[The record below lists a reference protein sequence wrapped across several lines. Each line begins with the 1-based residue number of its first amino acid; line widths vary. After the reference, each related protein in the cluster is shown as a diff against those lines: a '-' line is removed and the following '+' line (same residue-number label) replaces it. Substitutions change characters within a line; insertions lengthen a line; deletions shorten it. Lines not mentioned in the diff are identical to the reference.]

1 GKFTRFHIN
10 LGTKDDMNPAN
21 LMGLINESLSKRDV
35 EIGKIELMNTFG
47 FFELDSEYAD
57 KLSSN
62 LKGSDYGGKKVDL
75 TLAKSKGPRE
85 SDSRGGEGGG
95 RKDKFRD
102 KFSRDRGGKR
112 HGSGGGAKRAGGKRP
127 RRPF

>member
-1 GKFTRFHIN
+1 
-10 LGTKDDMNPAN
+10 MNPAN

-47 FFELDSEYAD
+47 FFELDSAYAD
-57 KLSSN
+57 KLSGA
-62 LKGSDYGGKKVDL
+62 LKDSQYGGKKVDL
-75 TLAKSKGPRE
+75 TIAKSTGPSE
-85 SDSRGGEGGG
+85 SRDGGG

-102 KFSRDRGGKR
+102 KFSREKGGKR
-112 HGSGGGAKRAGGKRP
+112 HGSGGGDRKRSGKRP